1 MQKLRWGL
9 IGGGEG
15 SQIGFTHRAAAQ
27 LEGNFYFDSGALDVD
42 PIEAKK
48 FGKKLGLSEKKSY
61 GSWEEMLEK
70 EKKIRTSERLDLVT
84 VATPN
89 STHFEITKS
98 FLSEGFNVLCEK
110 PLTMTV
116 TEAQELVKLAKAK
129 GKICAVN
136 YGYTGY
142 PLVRQMRSMVL
153 NGD

>member
-9 IGGGEG
+9 VGGGEG

-27 LEGNFYFDSGALDVD
+27 LDGHFYFDAGALDID
-42 PIEAKK
+42 TEKSK
-48 FGKKLGLSEKKSY
+48 SFGRKLGLTDQKSY

-70 EKKIRTSERLDLVT
+70 EKKLNKEKRLDLVT

-98 FLSEGFNVLCEK
+98 FLKEDFNVLCEK

-116 TEAQELVKLAKAK
+116 RQAQSLLNSKDIEEKF
-129 GKICAVN
+129 
-136 YGYTGY
+136 
-142 PLVRQMRSMVL
+142 VL
-153 NGD
+153 